1 MRNDVARFWQRGMRL
16 WTIALFM
23 AATMLAVA
31 SVAVAADES
40 PPGYVSPVFGP
51 AAGGTSVTISGS
63 GFTGATAVSFG
74 GVAVTA
80 FTISTDTQIAA
91 TTPAH
96 DAGAASVS
104 VTRADGTTAVVG
116 GYFFLPAATVVT
128 PTVTSIN
135 PTTGSTAGHTPVVI
149 NGSGFQSDAHVTF
162 GGTQATE
169 VHVLADAIV
178 IAMTP
183 AHDAGPVD
191 VVVTNRNGQSGTL
204 SNGFTYATPAPAP
217 APTITSIDPPTGPA
231 STLTPSSTAID
242 GQSGLIVAIRGTGFQ
257 SHAAVTFGA
266 CPWIMRRS

>member
-1 MRNDVARFWQRGMRL
+1 MRSDVARFWQRGMRL

-40 PPGYVSPVFGP
+40 PPGHVSPAFGP

-74 GVAVTA
+74 GMAATA
-80 FTISTDTQIAA
+80 FTINTDTQIAA

-116 GYFFLPAATVVT
+116 GYFFLPTATVVT

-149 NGSGFQSDAHVTF
+149 NGSGFQLDAHVIF

-169 VHVLADAIV
+169 VHVLADAIA

-204 SNGFTYATPAPAP
+204 GNGFTYATPAPAP
-217 APTITSIDPPTGPA
+217 APTNTRVDPPTG
-231 STLTPSSTAID
+231 STGEHALRFVTI
-242 GQSGLIVAIRGTGFQ
+242 IGTGFQ
-257 SHAAVTFGA
+257 HGVPSNLTAR
-266 CPWIMRRS
+266 PPSMPK